1 MLQDAEGN
9 IFGRG
14 SQDMICVLMQY
25 LEAIWNLKSK
35 SFQPLCTLYLSSVPE
50 EETVGHMGQESSL
63 PPQSSKKSM

>member
-14 SQDMICVLMQY
+14 SQYMKCVLMQY

-35 SFQPLCTLYLSSVPE
+35 SFQPLHTLYLSSVPE
-50 EETVGHMGQESSL
+50 EETGGHMGQESSL